1 MQFQVNK
8 KQSSNC
14 WFHSIIFFLS
24 DSLFSLL
31 VYLILK
37 VLSTWVFEFGTL
49 LYLHQQIFHISQF
62 LWKLSTT
69 SLIFLICTI
78 LIFRLFKLSAWF
90 CLHLQWCNLKL
101 KCIWK
106 KIFYFLSQKL
116 QFRQYGEIIEMKIF
130 EHKMTLIFF
139 NFLLKIELTGKL
151 SGEFH
156 SLYQLKSAISTTFWN
171 WTFWNYHILCLLQLT
186 ITAWKIF
193 YAEIKTHDFEGKIG
207 RSKFSQEIT
216 RL

>member
-31 VYLILK
+31 VHLILK

-78 LIFRLFKLSAWF
+78 LIFKLFKLSAWF

-106 KIFYFLSQKL
+106 RFLFLISKTAVQTIWGNYRNENIWAQNDTYFF
-116 QFRQYGEIIEMKIF
+116 QFFIED
-130 EHKMTLIFF
+130 
-139 NFLLKIELTGKL
+139 
-151 SGEFH
+151 
-156 SLYQLKSAISTTFWN
+156 
-171 WTFWNYHILCLLQLT
+171 WTNQ
-186 ITAWKIF
+186 
-193 YAEIKTHDFEGKIG
+193 
-207 RSKFSQEIT
+207 
-216 RL
+216 